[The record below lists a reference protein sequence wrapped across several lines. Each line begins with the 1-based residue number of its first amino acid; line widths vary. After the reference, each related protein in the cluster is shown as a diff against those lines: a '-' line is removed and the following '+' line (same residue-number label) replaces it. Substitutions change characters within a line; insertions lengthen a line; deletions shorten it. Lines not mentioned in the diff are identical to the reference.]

1 MCNFVL
7 DFHAE
12 EFSPL
17 EIGVMRGKL
26 AQVLAARGALA
37 EAFKSAKL
45 ARTIL
50 KDKAYHRQ
58 LRESLLTLSQ
68 VEFFLGHFEEAR
80 THVDELLVSA
90 RAHADTEMEEIGLMW
105 NGLLLVTK
113 EGTSSVA
120 SVYFDSAKA
129 IAPAPVAS
137 SGLPRRALA
146 VFSAVSEFFEA
157 SSHPEVALD
166 LMSTIH
172 PVLNLSDVSVDW
184 SDAILYFDTSLLLL
198 LAATTATNRFAD
210 SQKSHGPTLVSA
222 AKRIADFFVLW
233 SHRFMIAS
241 PLAQALQAQV
251 EFIGWEVSGA
261 EGSQSDRILCAAAL
275 LEAIDECKSRG
286 MTYFANLF
294 GLWFA
299 QHLFGCNMIDTPSG
313 CMFGT
318 SVASK
323 RIAGEDASE
332 HRQRAREALDRM
344 EVKFGA
350 DTFFATR
357 TDTGLL
363 SRTPTPASTTKSPH
377 VDVQSEE
384 LTSLNV
390 VPAGM

>member
-1 MCNFVL
+1 L

-12 EFSPL
+12 GFTPL

-50 KDKAYHRQ
+50 KDKAHHRQ

-68 VEFFLGHFEEAR
+68 VEFYLGHFEEAR
-80 THVDELLVSA
+80 THFDELLASA

-105 NGLLLVTK
+105 NGLLLVNK

-120 SVYFDSAKA
+120 SDYFDSAKA

-157 SSHPEVALD
+157 SSHPQVAWDIL
-166 LMSTIH
+166 SAIH
-172 PVLNLSDVSVDW
+172 PVLNPSDVSIDW
-184 SDAILYFDTSLLLL
+184 SDAILYFDTILLLL
-198 LAATTATNRFAD
+198 MAATTATNRFAD
-210 SQKSHGPTLVSA
+210 SQKSRGPALVSA

-233 SHRFMIAS
+233 SHRFVIAT

-251 EFIGWEVSGA
+251 EFISWEVSGA
-261 EGSQSDRILCAAAL
+261 EGSQSERFSCAAAL
-275 LEAIDECKSRG
+275 LDAIDECKTRG
-286 MTYFANLF
+286 MTYFTNLF

-299 QHLFGCNMIDTPSG
+299 QHLFGCNTLDTPSG
-313 CMFGT
+313 CMSST
-318 SVASK
+318 SAASK

-344 EVKFGA
+344 EVKHGA
-350 DTFFATR
+350 NTFFATR
-357 TDTGLL
+357 SDTGLL
-363 SRTPTPASTTKSPH
+363 SRTPTPADAIISPQT
-377 VDVQSEE
+377 QSQE
-384 LTSLNV
+384 LSSLNV